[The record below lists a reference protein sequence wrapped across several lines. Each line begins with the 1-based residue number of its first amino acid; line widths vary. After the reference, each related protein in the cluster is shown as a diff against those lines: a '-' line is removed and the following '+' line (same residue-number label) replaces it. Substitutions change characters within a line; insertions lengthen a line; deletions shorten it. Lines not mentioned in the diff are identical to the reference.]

1 MPSASRMLRIL
12 GLFDLSRPVI
22 TPEWLMAE
30 LGVSR
35 ASIYRDLAQ
44 LAQAGMLERVADRGY
59 VQRPKVVELDRQ
71 IRLAD
76 RLLEAADELLEQLAS
91 QTGGTV
97 LLCRF
102 HGSKVMCIQQ
112 VNGRN
117 PALSVSYERGRAMP
131 LYRGATSKIILACLP
146 QPQLRHLWAAERETL
161 VAAGLPDDYAQLVK
175 VLAGIRKTGYFIAEG
190 EVDLNA
196 VGFAV
201 PLKDSAHLL
210 GSLSTVMPAATMKPP
225 LRKTTLA
232 RLQSA
237 ASRIEGRL
245 QDQCL
250 KARASKKADTA

>member
-12 GLFDLSRPVI
+12 GLFDLGRPVI

-30 LGVSR
+30 LGVSC
-35 ASIYRDLAQ
+35 ASIYRDLGQ
-44 LAQAGMLERVADRGY
+44 LAQAGMLEKVANRGY
-59 VQRPKVVELDRQ
+59 VLGPKLVELDRQ

-102 HGSKVMCIQQ
+102 HGSKVMFVQQ

-146 QPQLRHLWAAERETL
+146 QPQLRHLPTSQNHTRAPAKRRQPHRRSAPRPVSESARQQKGRHCMN
-161 VAAGLPDDYAQLVK
+161 ASSSSSAGR
-175 VLAGIRKTGYFIAEG
+175 IS
-190 EVDLNA
+190 LN
-196 VGFAV
+196 
-201 PLKDSAHLL
+201 
-210 GSLSTVMPAATMKPP
+210 
-225 LRKTTLA
+225 
-232 RLQSA
+232 
-237 ASRIEGRL
+237 
-245 QDQCL
+245 
-250 KARASKKADTA
+250 